1 MLNEAYELLLRYFA
15 LHSSVIGFPE
25 LAYPSIV
32 RVYIL
37 LHAIITQC
45 DNYDNIFDYFCS
57 YVRSASQSHSPGLD
71 FN

>member
-32 RVYIL
+32 RVYYCY
-37 LHAIITQC
+37 IITHC
-45 DNYDNIFDYFCS
+45 NNYDNILNIFADT
-57 YVRSASQSHSPGLD
+57 
-71 FN
+71 